1 MFLHRRLELSLHTL
15 EAQGKKIHVP
25 QCSQRA
31 HFLMTLFC
39 IITDCSLKKHLN
51 ASVLRYS
58 LLLLSGR
65 ISGDFFPLFHIF
77 LVSFYDTDYIHKSNK
92 QHTNKILNVSFHSL
106 SSPAWLMLG
115 SPSLKAKQHSQ
126 HGLSRSLYG
135 AVDKRTQRWEKH
147 SPKYKALKEKKR
159 KRLSGISL
167 RVQWLSLWLGNC
179 DSTWAQHGQKQKK
192 PFQIRHS

>member
-65 ISGDFFPLFHIF
+65 ISGDFFPLYFFIF
-77 LVSFYDTDYIHKSNK
+77 FSFPSMTTDYIHKWNK

-115 SPSLKAKQHSQ
+115 TPSLKAKRHSQ
-126 HGLSRSLYG
+126 QGLRRSLYG
-135 AVDKRTQRWEKH
+135 AVDQRTQRWEKH
-147 SPKYKALKEKKR
+147 SAKNKALKEKKR
-159 KRLSGISL
+159 KRLSGTSL
-167 RVQWLSLWLGNC
+167 GVQWLSLWLGNC
-179 DSTWAQHGQKQKK
+179 DSTWAQHGQKQKNLFK
-192 PFQIRHS
+192 